1 MSKHTP
7 GPWETK
13 KKFDHQNHIEVQHK
27 NLNTPGA
34 ASGVIAR
41 VTCRQTWLDEQT
53 ANAHLIAAAP
63 ELLEALQ
70 RAMSIIQ
77 CSTSDTTGE
86 EYREYYEV
94 RTMAFEAI
102 AKALNKPITE

>member
-7 GPWETK
+7 GPWETT
-13 KKFDHQNHIEVQHK
+13 KKFDHQNHIDVQHK

-41 VTCRQTWLDEQT
+41 VTCRQTWHDEQA

-70 RAMSIIQ
+70 YAVDNPEFNSREFDCVARA
-77 CSTSDTTGE
+77 
-86 EYREYYEV
+86 
-94 RTMAFEAI
+94 AI